1 MTRQISRRDFLRL
14 MAAAAGTGALGLTA
28 CGGSGS
34 SDASG
39 DKTYKIG
46 VLQLTQHAA
55 LDAANEG
62 FVEALDAS
70 GIKYTVDQQNA
81 NNDQS
86 ACATIASKLVGDGDD
101 LIFAIATPAAQAVA
115 AATSDIPI
123 VAPPSPTTPPP
134 ASSPTTTSPEETSP
148 ARPT

>member
-1 MTRQISRRDFLRL
+1 MNSISRRTFLAGSAGV
-14 MAAAAGTGALGLTA
+14 AALALSA

-34 SDASG
+34 GSSSASG

-70 GIKYTVDQQNA
+70 GLSYSIDQQNA

-115 AATSDIPI
+115 AATR
-123 VAPPSPTTPPP
+123 
-134 ASSPTTTSPEETSP
+134 PE
-148 ARPT
+148 AA

>member
-1 MTRQISRRDFLRL
+1 MNSISRRTFLAGSAG
-14 MAAAAGTGALGLTA
+14 AAALALTA
-28 CGGSGS
+28 CGRLRS

-70 GIKYTVDQQNA
+70 GIKYTIDQQNA

-86 ACATIASKLVGDGDD
+86 ACATIASKLVVT
-101 LIFAIATPAAQAVA
+101 ATTSSSPSPRRPPQAVA

-123 VAPPSPTTPPP
+123 VGSGHHRLRRLRPRRRQRPSP
-134 ASSPTTTSPEETSP
+134 AETSP